1 MALENG
7 LKRAGMA
14 ESTPPPDPRVGL
26 VVKRPWYLV
35 LALSLAL
42 FLGATST
49 MQGCQ
54 TFAVYQGAL
63 TSDPLVESIP
73 TEIGRKTVEASFQH
87 YIEVVYAAKD
97 RLFPLSVAGWVL
109 GIALM
114 AFTLRALAGSR
125 VARGYLLQVLA
136 AKGVLMVAE
145 FWLTRDV
152 ARAEVEH
159 ALTRQTALFPDAA
172 STPAPFDPVRFLV
185 FALGAWLVVKLAG
198 VVAMLLALTRQR
210 TKAFY
215 DAVALAERNS
225 SP

>member
-1 MALENG
+1 MG
-7 LKRAGMA
+7 LA
-14 ESTPPPDPRVGL
+14 
-26 VVKRPWYLV
+26 VKRPWYLV

-63 TSDPLVESIP
+63 TADPLVESIP
-73 TEIGRKTVEASFQH
+73 TESGRKAVEEGFQH
-87 YIEVVYAAKD
+87 YTETVYAAKKHV
-97 RLFPLSVAGWVL
+97 FPLSVAAWVL
-109 GIALM
+109 GLALM
-114 AFTLRALAGSR
+114 ALTLRALAGSR

-136 AKGVLMVAE
+136 AKGALMVAE

-159 ALTRQTALFPDAA
+159 ALIRQAALFPDAA
-172 STPAPFDPVRFLV
+172 ANPQTPFDPIRFLV
-185 FALGAWLVVKLAG
+185 FVLAAWLFVKLAA
-198 VVAMLLALTRQR
+198 VAAILVALTRAR
-210 TKAFY
+210 TRAFY

-225 SP
+225 SS